1 MKIFDNIQAGI
12 FQIRQLIWASDDLKK
27 LVYYD
32 DANALSSTT
41 VPTIAEVTPHIVVA
55 AIFDVTEPPFD
66 KNTIISIVLNRGN
79 YEEEK
84 VLLRGIVKINVLTRS
99 ELWELS
105 GNKIR
110 PLEISNIIIDK
121 LNNQKISSSHKML
134 FSNIELVI
142 LNENVNGYTI
152 SFFLEEGSGLD
163 EQF

>member
-1 MKIFDNIQAGI
+1 MKIFDNVQAGI

-79 YEEEK
+79 YDEEK
-84 VLLRGIVKINVLTRS
+84 VLLRGIVKITVLTRS
-99 ELWELS
+99 EIWELS

>member
-1 MKIFDNIQAGI
+1 MKIFDNVQAGI

>member
-1 MKIFDNIQAGI
+1 MKIFDNVQAGI

-99 ELWELS
+99 EL
-105 GNKIR
+105 
-110 PLEISNIIIDK
+110 
-121 LNNQKISSSHKML
+121 
-134 FSNIELVI
+134 
-142 LNENVNGYTI
+142 
-152 SFFLEEGSGLD
+152 
-163 EQF
+163 

>member
-1 MKIFDNIQAGI
+1 MKIFDNVQAGI

-79 YEEEK
+79 YDEEK
-84 VLLRGIVKINVLTRS
+84 VLLRGIVKITVLTRS
-99 ELWELS
+99 EIWELS

-121 LNNQKISSSHKML
+121 LNNQKISPSHKMS
-134 FSNIELVI
+134 FSNIELAI